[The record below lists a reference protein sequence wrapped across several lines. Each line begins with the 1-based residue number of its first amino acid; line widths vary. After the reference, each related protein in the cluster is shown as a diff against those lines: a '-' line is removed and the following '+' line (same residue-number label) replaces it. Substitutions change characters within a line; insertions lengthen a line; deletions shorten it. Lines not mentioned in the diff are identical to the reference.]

1 MKLFVTILNKQKWL
15 NIGVKSSIL
24 DMIEYL
30 DLTLVMAWNLKI
42 LKHNASKNTPKTLA
56 QKNILNILN
65 SKVSHF

>member
-42 LKHNASKNTPKTLA
+42 LKHNASKKHAQNTC
-56 QKNILNILN
+56 
-65 SKVSHF
+65 SKKHFKYFK